1 MARKSVVIGV
11 TGGIAAYKAL
21 EVVSALVKRNIEV
34 NVIMTKSATEFVRPL
49 SFETLSQN
57 PVVTDTFDRADT
69 WEVEHVALAKK
80 ADCFLIVPAT
90 ANIIAKMAHGIAD
103 DMLSTTLL
111 ATRAPILIAPAMN
124 TAMYENVAVEENMEV
139 LKSRG
144 MRIVEPLE
152 GRLACGDRG
161 KGHLAEVSDIVEAVL
176 DVLTEAKDLAGKTV
190 LVTAGPTHEALDPV
204 RYITNHSSG
213 RMGYAVAK
221 IAKRRGA
228 NVILVSGVTELP
240 KILGIT
246 TIDVVSAVEMRDAV
260 MAHLAE
266 ADVVVK
272 AAAVGDYRAAEVSP
286 QKIKK
291 NEESLTIH
299 LTKNP
304 DILAEIGSTPHKA
317 VVVGFS
323 METENLEANA
333 ILKMENKHV
342 DIMVANDVTEE
353 GAGFGVDTNIA
364 TLYFPDGSREKLPK
378 MTKED
383 LANEIL
389 NRAIHF

>member
-1 MARKSVVIGV
+1 MRKSVVIGV

-57 PVVTDTFDRADT
+57 PVTVDTFERTAT

-90 ANIIAKMAHGIAD
+90 ANIIGKMAHGIAD

-124 TAMYENVAVEENMEV
+124 TAMYENVAVQENMEI
-139 LKSRG
+139 LKKRG

-176 DVLTEAKDLAGKTV
+176 DVLTDAKDLTGKTV

-240 KILGIT
+240 KILGIK

-272 AAAVGDYRAAEVSP
+272 AAAVGDYRATEVSL

-291 NEESLTIH
+291 NEEDMTIH

-304 DILAEIGSTPHKA
+304 DILAEIGQTPHKA

-333 ILKMENKHV
+333 IQKMENKHV
-342 DIMVANDVTEE
+342 DIMVANDITQE
-353 GAGFGVDTNIA
+353 GAGFQSETNIA

-389 NRAIHF
+389 DRAIHF